1 MNIMQKAT
9 KHGLSGLLLAVT
21 VLGSVAPLAAI
32 GTPIYA
38 DNSQQT
44 GNSDEVSGKPALAD
58 QTVFGVP
65 QPDYKSYEDFTKG
78 FKSQGQALPMEKDKT
93 VSLTQNKQLQ
103 FGSLTFRRAIDM
115 SHDFTFTG
123 SLNIDQPGNTLGD
136 SLGFILAPVE
146 PDQIDNGSSGGYLGI
161 GKLAHPE
168 MYGDK

>member
-58 QTVFGVP
+58 QTVLVFRNRII
-65 QPDYKSYEDFTKG
+65 SH
-78 FKSQGQALPMEKDKT
+78 MKT
-93 VSLTQNKQLQ
+93 SPKVLRAKVKRCLWKRIKQ
-103 FGSLTFRRAIDM
+103 
-115 SHDFTFTG
+115 
-123 SLNIDQPGNTLGD
+123 
-136 SLGFILAPVE
+136 
-146 PDQIDNGSSGGYLGI
+146 
-161 GKLAHPE
+161 
-168 MYGDK
+168 